1 LQDESVGNGIA
12 LPLPAPKEGKPGLVA
27 STNVNVRTGPG
38 TDYAS
43 YGVLLEGESAQVTGV
58 SPDGVW
64 WVVNYPQG
72 ALGQGW
78 ISAEFSVASNTQE
91 VPTVTPPPVPPT
103 LVFTSAPAA
112 DIPQARL
119 SDSIY
124 VRSGPGFEYPVYG
137 VIPAMKTVPIVYRNR
152 VGDWLAVYIN
162 SNLIPTRHAWVPAA
176 YLRTKNARY
185 TPGTPS
191 HPMPA
196 TISLPAPAE
205 GAPAAYPMAP
215 QYLRSGPGQEYPVLG
230 VVGMDTAGEIT
241 GVSPN
246 GEWWQVRVPGK
257 VSLDGLAWVPAAFII
272 PANTAEVPVVE
283 PPAAPTL
290 IKSVEPSAGDPSI
303 LTLETVNFFAGPGNE
318 YPVLGVLPGNT
329 KAIVRGISR
338 DGDWYII
345 RIPLAVDSGGQAWIK
360 AEFVEAEIL
369 RSLPIVEPPAK

>member
-1 LQDESVGNGIA
+1 
-12 LPLPAPKEGKPGLVA
+12 
-27 STNVNVRTGPG
+27 
-38 TDYAS
+38 
-43 YGVLLEGESAQVTGV
+43 
-58 SPDGVW
+58 
-64 WVVNYPQG
+64 
-72 ALGQGW
+72 
-78 ISAEFSVASNTQE
+78 
-91 VPTVTPPPVPPT
+91 
-103 LVFTSAPAA
+103 
-112 DIPQARL
+112 
-119 SDSIY
+119 
-124 VRSGPGFEYPVYG
+124 
-137 VIPAMKTVPIVYRNR
+137 
-152 VGDWLAVYIN
+152 
-162 SNLIPTRHAWVPAA
+162 
-176 YLRTKNARY
+176 
-185 TPGTPS
+185 
-191 HPMPA
+191 
-196 TISLPAPAE
+196 
-205 GAPAAYPMAP
+205 MAP